1 MATTRSFQDMLNE
14 YLPNSLL
21 REELI
26 KRDYILSN
34 VKLDNKWKGGKI
46 VVGFKA
52 SGASSVKLGGLT
64 AANDIAE
71 SKFVRGSIDEYK
83 EVWGSMIFHHRD
95 ILDHSGRI
103 KEDTFI
109 RTLPDTIED
118 FSEYMKCV
126 MSVQLGTG
134 PSFAKVTND
143 AARATGVMVINRIDR
158 VMLDQK
164 VIIKDE
170 NSAAL
175 ALYVI
180 AIDLNSNQVTLSATR
195 AGAAADLTV
204 YTVAANAEFYH
215 DGGEDSANQ
224 FTSLVSALLPA
235 AQGGSANLHGKS
247 KLLYPFLQAI
257 AIDGSSITASNIVQK
272 IFEAYVTV
280 RVKARGNAD
289 TVLMSFEN
297 LGSAMQVIEYG
308 PTGANGKSPFKVSEG
323 SSKASM
329 YGWDEIEILQMGS
342 RKRLKFVGIQE
353 WDNDTIVF
361 LDFSAITFRS
371 NGFIQKRTAP
381 DGKQYYETRTTA
393 GFAYIL
399 DSFCFGELEVK
410 APNRCGI
417 IYGISY

>member
-1 MATTRSFQDMLNE
+1 MSTTRSFQDMLNE

-34 VKLDNKWKGGKI
+34 VKKDNKWKGGKI
-46 VVGFKA
+46 PVPFKA

-64 AANDIAE
+64 AGNDIAE

-103 KEDTFI
+103 KEDSFI

-118 FSEYMKCV
+118 FSEYMKTV

-134 PSFAKVTND
+134 PSFAKAMVNPT
-143 AARATGVMVINRIDR
+143 AGGVVKVDRIDR
-158 VMLDQK
+158 FMLDQK
-164 VIIKDE
+164 VIIEDDD
-170 NSAAL
+170 SAPL

-180 AIDLNSNQVTLSATR
+180 AINLNADTVTFSATR
-195 AGAAADLTV
+195 AGGAADLTA
-204 YTVAANAEFYH
+204 YTVAQNAKFFH
-215 DGGEDSANQ
+215 DGGEDTSNQ
-224 FTSLVSALLPA
+224 FTSLRSALLPA
-235 AQGGSANLHGKS
+235 ANGGSATLHGKS

-257 AIDGSSITASNIVQK
+257 AVDGSSITASNIVQK
-272 IFEAYVTV
+272 IFEAYVVV

-308 PTGANGKSPFKVSEG
+308 PTGSNGKSPFKVSEG

-361 LDFSAITFRS
+361 LDWSAICFRS

-417 IYGISY
+417 IYGIAY